1 MLVELISSM
10 PAADMNRDKDKII
23 GKSFA
28 TYNNVK
34 RKIVSVAKLTFQCMQ
49 WDNL

>member
-34 RKIVSVAKLTFQCMQ
+34 RKIVSVAKIDFSVYAMG
-49 WDNL
+49 